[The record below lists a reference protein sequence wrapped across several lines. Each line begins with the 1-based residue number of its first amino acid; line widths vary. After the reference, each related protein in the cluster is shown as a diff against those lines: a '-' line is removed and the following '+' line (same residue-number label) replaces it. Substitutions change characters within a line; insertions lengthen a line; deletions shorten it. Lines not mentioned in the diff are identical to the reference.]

1 MLLNSSLYQRSQPN
15 SFDSFHFL
23 SIQIISGGG
32 KTYTLC
38 GTPEYL
44 APELVLGR
52 GHNKAVDY
60 WALGILIYEMIA
72 GHSPF
77 ADAAGDFMCHVFTC
91 MHACLSAYL
100 FAIMSTYLSSFLVGW
115 LSGWQDVVHFN
126 VPSLSMCSAFQYTTT
141 LFYTVSCPVLSLLHL
156 NPPYHSSSSIT
167 HLHFLLHHTILGNDQ
182 AVICRNIVGGKLLFP
197 RSFNPECKPLVEK
210 LLIRETQN
218 RLGKQADV
226 ICCVFCSAMQCL
238 ALSCPILS
246 CSCSSFFITPFL
258 MFYVISY
265 FILSYLL
272 FQSLVI
278 PYSYVVSS
286 LMLCCLPFKTPLSKS
301 LF

>member
-1 MLLNSSLYQRSQPN
+1 MPQVTSCVMCSL
-15 SFDSFHFL
+15 
-23 SIQIISGGG
+23 
-32 KTYTLC
+32 
-38 GTPEYL
+38 
-44 APELVLGR
+44 A
-52 GHNKAVDY
+52 
-60 WALGILIYEMIA
+60 
-72 GHSPF
+72 
-77 ADAAGDFMCHVFTC
+77 C
-91 MHACLSAYL
+91 MHAYL
-100 FAIMSTYLSSFLVGW
+100 PTYLLALMSTYLSSFLAGW
-115 LSGWQDVVHFN
+115 LAGCQDVVHFN

-301 LF
+301 LFWSHTYTTLSCLPGTLRGGADDIVKHPWFAKIDFNAYLYRKVKGKSQINVIMVGS